1 MIQLN
6 SCFIFHINED
16 CVVSKI
22 SLPLPTNLNKNLLI
36 NQGGFYKLPPLNYSN
51 SIKNDVG
58 YVLFCSCSFEKMKR
72 HVSDRANL

>member
-6 SCFIFHINED
+6 SYFIFHINED
-16 CVVSKI
+16 CAVFKI
-22 SLPLPTNLNKNLLI
+22 SLPLPANQKKHLLT
-36 NQGGFYKLPPLNYSN
+36 NQGEFYKLPPLNYSN

-58 YVLFCSCSFEKMKR
+58 YVLFCLCSFEKMKR

>member
-16 CVVSKI
+16 CAVFKI
-22 SLPLPTNLNKNLLI
+22 SLPLPANQKKHLLT
-36 NQGGFYKLPPLNYSN
+36 NQGEFYKLPPLNYSN

-58 YVLFCSCSFEKMKR
+58 YVFSACVLLR
-72 HVSDRANL
+72 R

>member
-6 SCFIFHINED
+6 SYFIFHINED

-22 SLPLPTNLNKNLLI
+22 SLSLPTNLNKNLLI

-58 YVLFCSCSFEKMKR
+58 YVFVLLVFFREDEEACVRPS
-72 HVSDRANL
+72 

>member
-6 SCFIFHINED
+6 SYFIFHINED

-22 SLPLPTNLNKNLLI
+22 SLLLPTNQNKNLLT

-58 YVLFCSCSFEKMKR
+58 YVCSAC
-72 HVSDRANL
+72 VL

>member
-58 YVLFCSCSFEKMKR
+58 YVCSACVFREEEACVRPS
-72 HVSDRANL
+72 